1 MADSRKR
8 PAGRFAYEG
17 LQRVFHEKAR
27 LGILASLMTA
37 PRGLVFNELKEL
49 CALTDG
55 NLSRHIQVLSEA
67 GFVEVLKGFEKR
79 KPQTLYR
86 MTDEGRDGFREYLD
100 ELERVVK
107 DMARAPKNSPEG
119 EGDLPS
125 GWVTV

>member
-1 MADSRKR
+1 MADASESS
-8 PAGRFAYEG
+8 PGRFAYEG

-86 MTDEGRDGFREYLD
+86 MTEEGREGFREYLG

-107 DMARAPKNSPEG
+107 DMARAPRAKPES
-119 EGDLPS
+119 EGDLP
-125 GWVTV
+125 GWVPV